1 MARGQDVTLKQA
13 LDKLLETYKLKKKF
27 DETSILNAWPEI
39 MGPTIA
45 SRTTSLYIKD
55 RKLFIKVE
63 SSVIKHELMLMRN
76 QILERLNEYVG
87 QTVVEEVVLL

>member
-1 MARGQDVTLKQA
+1 MARGQDMTLKQA
-13 LDKLLETYKLKKKF
+13 LDKLLETYKLKTKF

-45 SRTTSLYIKD
+45 NRTTSLYIRN

-63 SSVIKHELMLMRN
+63 SSVIKNELTLMRA

-87 QTVVEEVVLL
+87 QTIVEEVVLL